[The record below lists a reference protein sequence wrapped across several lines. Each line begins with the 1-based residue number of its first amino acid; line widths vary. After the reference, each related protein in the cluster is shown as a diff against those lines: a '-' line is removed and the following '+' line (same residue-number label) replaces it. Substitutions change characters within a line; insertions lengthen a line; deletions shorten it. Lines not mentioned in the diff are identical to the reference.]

1 MALFKI
7 LRGSH
12 ENLPDKKTDGY
23 CYFTTDTGMFYI
35 DISDNPIVIELCYDN
50 IEYVE

>member
-7 LRGSH
+7 LRGLSSELNAVPFH
-12 ENLPDKKTDGY
+12 DGY

-35 DISDNPIVIELCYDN
+35 DYENNGI
-50 IEYVE
+50 